1 MISADYFK
9 SKFDDELRQA
19 GAGGRA
25 ELHLC
30 SGAVFEIEAVQ
41 EIEKGHVVL
50 RVYPPE
56 DADARAA
63 RGRSGAALSPPKP
76 GTLDRLVVSFESIAC
91 VHVAPA
97 VRDSDRTVGF

>member
-1 MISADYFK
+1 MISAEYFR
-9 SKFDDELRQA
+9 SKFEIELREA
-19 GAGGRA
+19 GVGARA

-41 EIEKGHVVL
+41 EVDKGHVVL

-63 RGRSGAALSPPKP
+63 RGRGGAGGASKKP
-76 GTLDRLVVSFESIAC
+76 EPMDRLVVSFESIAG
-91 VHVAPA
+91 VHFAPA
-97 VRDSDRTVGF
+97 ARDSGRTVGF